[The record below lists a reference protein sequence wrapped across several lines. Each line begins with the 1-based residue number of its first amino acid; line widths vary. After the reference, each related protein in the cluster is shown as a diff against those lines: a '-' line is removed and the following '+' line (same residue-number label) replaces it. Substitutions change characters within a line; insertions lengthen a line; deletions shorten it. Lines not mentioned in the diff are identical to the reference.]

1 MSFSRTSMLESFA
14 ARSRICLTLVSR
26 VSALA
31 NFTDGSYCAG
41 LRSATFAATSG
52 FA

>member
-1 MSFSRTSMLESFA
+1 MLESLG
-14 ARSRICLTLVSR
+14 ARSFICLTLTSR

-31 NFTDGSYCAG
+31 YFTDGSYCAG
-41 LRSATFAATSG
+41 LRGATCAATSG